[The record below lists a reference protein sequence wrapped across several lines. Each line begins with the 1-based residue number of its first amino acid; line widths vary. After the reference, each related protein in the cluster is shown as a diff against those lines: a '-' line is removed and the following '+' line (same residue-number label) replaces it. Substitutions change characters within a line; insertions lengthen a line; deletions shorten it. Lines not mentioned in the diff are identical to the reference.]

1 MIKKKIEVILF
12 FRQVPL
18 KKMTQINL
26 TKKENLSQG
35 LRPCFYK
42 NLFLCLSL
50 LLVLFLGLFL
60 GRTFWGGNSVPF
72 REIRQKTSYQ
82 LINPLLDFEELEE
95 TKRKDLV
102 ALRKKLEGFVESRV
116 GNVENSKITHISIY
130 FRELKTGPWIGIN
143 ENEKFTPASLL
154 KVPLM
159 IAYFK
164 IAETNPSFLSQEIK
178 YQKTIED
185 GILYKESLV
194 EGRSYTINELI
205 RRMIVYSDNQAT
217 FLLLK
222 HLKKQQVER
231 IYQDLGLEIIPK
243 ESTQENIML
252 VKEYSSFFRVLY
264 NASYLNKEMSEK
276 ALQLLLQV
284 KYDQGLVAGVPKEI
298 KIAHKFG
305 DRGYSLNNI
314 KQLHDCGIIY
324 HPKKPYLLCVMTRG
338 TNIPILE
345 ETIREISKI
354 VYQTVNL

>member
-1 MIKKKIEVILF
+1 
-12 FRQVPL
+12 
-18 KKMTQINL
+18 MTQINL

-194 EGRSYTINELI
+194 EGRSYTIKELI
-205 RRMIVYSDNQAT
+205 RRMIVYSDNQA
-217 FLLLK
+217 LDSLSK
-222 HLKKQQVER
+222 HDTQQKLDR
-231 IYQDLGLEIIPK
+231 IYQDLGLEMPD
-243 ESTQENIML
+243 ENKLENPMG
-252 VKEYSSFFRVLY
+252 VKEYSSFFRILY

-276 ALQLLLQV
+276 ALRLLVQV
-284 KYDQGLVAGVPKEI
+284 EYDQGLVAGVPKEI
-298 KIAHKFG
+298 KVAHKFG
-305 DRGYSLNNI
+305 RRIIFLKNI
-314 KQLHDCGIIY
+314 NQFHDCGIIY